1 VSFKNKNIEI
11 GKKGEDIAVDY
22 LKGLNYE
29 IVSRNFRYGRI
40 EIDIIAKHQ
49 DILVFVEVK
58 TRSAVTYGFPEE
70 SVDETKQ
77 EAIQDCA
84 EEFISR
90 ENWEGDI
97 RFDIIAINL
106 SEPSGINHIRD
117 AF

>member
-1 VSFKNKNIEI
+1 M
-11 GKKGEDIAVDY
+11 AVDY

-29 IVSRNFRYGRI
+29 IISRNFRYGRI

-84 EEFISR
+84 EEFILR
-90 ENWEGDI
+90 ENWEGEI

-106 SEPSGINHIRD
+106 KASPDIQHFQD